1 MSLNDNCLKASIVY
15 IAEVKL
21 NKNIKEEEN
30 QQQQEVCS
38 KVYLGTAANT
48 FKEQFRNHKLSLT
61 NDRYKYNASL
71 SKYIWKL
78 KEGQVPFQVHWS
90 AVGKAP
96 TYTPSTK
103 ICHLSILEKTLIL
116 SEKETSLN
124 QRSSIANP
132 GDFWGFRE
140 LLGIWGFSGDFPP
153 LLDIFCKF

>member
-103 ICHLSILEKTLIL
+103 ICHLCNLEKTLIL
-116 SEKETSLN
+116 LSKEEISLN
-124 QRSSIANP
+124 KKSKLMSKCRHKAKN
-132 GDFWGFRE
+132 
-140 LLGIWGFSGDFPP
+140 LL
-153 LLDIFCKF
+153 CKYSTLYLAS